1 MENRIRIDN
10 KLEELKEREEEYYQS
25 LNLDGF
31 DNLKYPSLK
40 YAIFNMKISREFENK
55 ITIIKNDIKE
65 LKDKLNKY
73 KGNRFDSKKE
83 IKKLVDIDEELAT
96 LLSKDDDDEQF
107 YRAYLIHVAKR
118 SDILNNEIA
127 KKVYISSSEQI
138 LKSRIEYFLKCE
150 KKFLIYNDFIKQIKN
165 FFYY

>member
-1 MENRIRIDN
+1 
-10 KLEELKEREEEYYQS
+10 
-25 LNLDGF
+25 
-31 DNLKYPSLK
+31 
-40 YAIFNMKISREFENK
+40 MKISREFENK

-107 YRAYLIHVAKR
+107 YRAYLIHVAK
-118 SDILNNEIA
+118 D
-127 KKVYISSSEQI
+127 
-138 LKSRIEYFLKCE
+138 
-150 KKFLIYNDFIKQIKN
+150 LIY
-165 FFYY
+165 

>member
-10 KLEELKEREEEYYQS
+10 KFEELKEREETYCRC
-25 LNLDGF
+25 LNLDDFGY
-31 DNLKYPSLK
+31 LTYPSLK
-40 YAIFNMKISREFENK
+40 YTVYNMKISKEFKNK
-55 ITIIKNDIKE
+55 ITQMKNDINE

-96 LLSKDDDDEQF
+96 LLSKDNDDEQF

-118 SDILNNEIA
+118 SDTLNNEIA
-127 KKVYISSSEQI
+127 KKVYISSCEQI

-165 FFYY
+165 FF

>member
-40 YAIFNMKISREFENK
+40 YTIFNMKISREFKNK

-73 KGNRFDSKKE
+73 KGNRLDSKK
-83 IKKLVDIDEELAT
+83 KL
-96 LLSKDDDDEQF
+96 
-107 YRAYLIHVAKR
+107 
-118 SDILNNEIA
+118 
-127 KKVYISSSEQI
+127 
-138 LKSRIEYFLKCE
+138 
-150 KKFLIYNDFIKQIKN
+150 KN
-165 FFYY
+165 